1 MRLFI
6 ETEFVWFL
14 AKKKVSKKF
23 CQMLLFLSVQL
34 FSVSFASTK
43 RTDQSSTS
51 LVKSLHKTETKS
63 DVICTGKEAKHL
75 F

>member
-1 MRLFI
+1 
-6 ETEFVWFL
+6 
-14 AKKKVSKKF
+14 
-23 CQMLLFLSVQL
+23 MLLFLSVQL

-51 LVKSLHKTETKS
+51 LVKSLHKTEAKS